1 MLNKLLKSLLTLAI
15 GVNILSSCAFAQ
27 NNYSYSNSNQDTLQG
42 YALFVPAGI
51 TCNAVLSQEIN
62 SLSAVVGQTINAV
75 LVEDFLYNGKIIA
88 TEGSVIGG
96 TIVSNRKAGF
106 GNRNARMQ
114 IRFTTIR
121 TPYNNIIPI
130 SAVIATTDST
140 GVLKGAS
147 TLDSAKEYAKSGFK
161 GAAGGAVTGTIIGAI
176 SKNKSVGEGAL
187 YGAIAGATIGIIDG
201 IIEKGE
207 NILIP
212 ANSQISLY
220 FDQPITLTA
229 Q

>member
-1 MLNKLLKSLLTLAI
+1 MFNKLQKSLLALFI
-15 GVNILSSCAFAQ
+15 GVSTLFVPAFAENSSYL
-27 NNYSYSNSNQDTLQG
+27 NNENKETLQG

-51 TCNAVLSQEIN
+51 TCDAVLSQEIN
-62 SLSAVVGQTINAV
+62 SLNAVAGQTIGAI
-75 LVEDFLYNGKIIA
+75 LMEDFLYNDSIIA
-88 TEGSVIGG
+88 TKGSIING
-96 TIVSNRKAGF
+96 TIISNRKAGY
-106 GNRNARMQ
+106 GNKNARMQ

-130 SAVIATTDST
+130 SAVIVTSDLS
-140 GVLKGAS
+140 GVLKGGS
-147 TLDSAKEYAKSGFK
+147 TMDSIKDYTKSVIK
-161 GAAGGAVTGTIIGAI
+161 GAGSGAAIGTVVGAV

-187 YGAIAGATIGIIDG
+187 YGVIAGATIGVIDG

-220 FDQPITLTA
+220 FDQPITLSA

>member
-1 MLNKLLKSLLTLAI
+1 MP
-15 GVNILSSCAFAQ
+15 AFAENSSYL
-27 NNYSYSNSNQDTLQG
+27 NNENKETLQG

-62 SLSAVVGQTINAV
+62 SLNAVAGQTISAI
-75 LVEDFLYNGKIIA
+75 LMEDFLYNDSVIA
-88 TEGSVIGG
+88 TEGSIING
-96 TIVSNRKAGF
+96 TIISNRKAGY
-106 GNRNARMQ
+106 GNKNARMQ

-130 SAVIATTDST
+130 SAVIVTSDSS
-140 GVLKGAS
+140 GILKGGS
-147 TLDSAKEYAKSGFK
+147 TMDSIKDYTKSVVK
-161 GAAGGAVTGTIIGAI
+161 GAGSGAVVGTVVGAV

-187 YGAIAGATIGIIDG
+187 YGVIAGATIGVIDG

-220 FDQPITLTA
+220 FDQPITLSA